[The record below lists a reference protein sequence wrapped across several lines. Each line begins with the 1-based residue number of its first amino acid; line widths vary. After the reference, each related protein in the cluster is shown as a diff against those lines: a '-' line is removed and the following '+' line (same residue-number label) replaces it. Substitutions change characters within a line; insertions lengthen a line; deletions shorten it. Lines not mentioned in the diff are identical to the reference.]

1 MVTGSTQTKTKEQ
14 TISISVT
21 YDSRKFERAVKRLT
35 GELSRLRRPYGQSSR
50 AARDYVRGTI
60 TRQGRKR
67 PYAKLSSWTKFKT
80 NRHKALLS
88 LRPRIK
94 ASWDHRSAEV
104 YFDTGGVEYT
114 ATQHHRGYTTRG
126 KKARGKK
133 VFVVTSRSG
142 QKRFFKS
149 FKKAKTPA
157 REIWPD
163 TQELRKV
170 VNPIFAKWVKNSAR
184 KTWR

>member
-1 MVTGSTQTKTKEQ
+1 MTGLTQIKTKGRQ
-14 TISISVT
+14 ISISVT
-21 YDSRKFERAVKRLT
+21 YDSRNFERAVKRLT

-50 AARDYVRGTI
+50 VARDYVRQTI
-60 TRQGRKR
+60 TRQGRNR

-94 ASWDHRSAEV
+94 ARWDHRSAEV
-104 YFDTGGVEYT
+104 YFDTGGVNYT
-114 ATQHHRGYTTRG
+114 ATQHHRGYTTPG
-126 KKARGKK
+126 QKAKGKK

-142 QKRFFKS
+142 QKRFFRS

-157 REIWPD
+157 REIWP
-163 TQELRKV
+163 TQRELRKV
-170 VNPIFAKWVKNSAR
+170 VNPVFSKWVKNSAR